1 MNFAY
6 RPLSSQIGAEIT
18 GLDLRQPID
27 ADALAR
33 LRQVW
38 LDHVIVL
45 FAGQDLDDDQ
55 QIAFSRCIGS
65 LELINMAALQVDG
78 KPEVYAAT
86 NLDRNQ
92 EFLPLDNLVMQT
104 NRDNAKWHSD
114 SSFKKAPAMASL
126 LHARIVPPVGGGTC
140 FANMAA
146 AYDALDEAMKERI
159 EGLIGVHNFFWSR
172 RGLDEDQIA
181 FTEAEMAAIP
191 PVRHP
196 VARVHPETGRKA
208 IYVGSHTK
216 TIEGMAFDAARDLIE
231 ALLAH
236 ATQPE
241 FVYEHQWRVG
251 DLILWDNRTALHR
264 GTKFDMRQHKRRLHR
279 TTIAGTGPTISEDSR
294 AL

>member
-1 MNFAY
+1 
-6 RPLSSQIGAEIT
+6 
-18 GLDLRQPID
+18 
-27 ADALAR
+27 
-33 LRQVW
+33 
-38 LDHVIVL
+38 
-45 FAGQDLDDDQ
+45 
-55 QIAFSRCIGS
+55 
-65 LELINMAALQVDG
+65 
-78 KPEVYAAT
+78 
-86 NLDRNQ
+86 
-92 EFLPLDNLVMQT
+92 
-104 NRDNAKWHSD
+104 
-114 SSFKKAPAMASL
+114 
-126 LHARIVPPVGGGTC
+126 
-140 FANMAA
+140 MAA

-191 PVRHP
+191 PARHP

-208 IYVGSHTK
+208 IYVGSHTE

-251 DLILWDNRTALHR
+251 DLILWDNRAALHR
-264 GTKFDMRQHKRRLHR
+264 GTEFDMRQHKRRLHR
-279 TTIAGTGPTISEDSR
+279 TTIAGTGPTIREDVR